1 MKFLIS
7 DDERQLDLLS
17 DANIRLL
24 QDGLEM
30 PLVSRELTYAESA
43 DSEGRRRIR
52 SKNQNAEGR
61 VGITISGTSDSH
73 FWGNVDNLL
82 EIVES
87 CHRNRG
93 SIVYQPPGGTLVNWD
108 VESITVTGLPQQ
120 GIELRSRRQQAEIT
134 FEVQPY
140 GRLTEVTL
148 SSGGTIDG
156 PIDDVTVENVP
167 GQVDSFGLLTLTD
180 ASTQTR
186 QFVEVGVQHDFNP
199 SSPEPLLLTAGTM
212 AGAGGT
218 LTGLSAAAG
227 TASRPTGAYTTSSG
241 NSFTL
246 QSVVDT
252 NAVAVATTSAR
263 PHKGLWKVRTRVQSN
278 ATSTLVRL
286 AWRVGNGP
294 WSREQ
299 WRSVPNSG
307 TWQDIDLGTINIPQL
322 SGTHSWEGRV
332 EAVTQTGTATVNLDT
347 VFFIPCDTY
356 TKLRGSR
363 TQDTGVVA
371 LVASDDFSTL
381 SGTLSGGTVGYTAS
395 GTVTWSTSGAT
406 GDFTVDTTN
415 DWLIRN
421 QGGDAAVNTG
431 RYARVGVQ
439 TLTGISAQAQIFA
452 ATGNNPTSVNGL
464 FARWTDANNWVMAR
478 YTFASGVLGGSYRL
492 QLLKRVSTTVTTL
505 GTYEVQTGFIDIT
518 TGPIVSGFNDLRLDI
533 DTSGRAI
540 VYSNGQAVIS
550 VTDSD
555 LATGGPLA
563 TGGYG
568 IYHAN
573 TGTAST
579 LDRFDNFTVRGAS
592 SALLVNPALYSSR
605 TLNLSHQEA
614 LSASSDGTVNNPTP
628 IVEGNYLK
636 LPPATRNSDKAR
648 IVVRARRDDVDAGFA
663 DTGLTDKVTAT
674 VKATPRVTLE

>member
-1 MKFLIS
+1 VKFLIS

-61 VGITISGTSDSH
+61 VGVTISGTSDSH

-120 GIELRSRRQQAEIT
+120 GIELRRRRQQAEIT

-180 ASTQTR
+180 ASTQSR

-218 LTGLSAAAG
+218 VTGLSGTGG

-241 NSFTL
+241 NSYT
-246 QSVVDT
+246 VRAT
-252 NAVAVATTSAR
+252 VATSPAAIATTSAR
-263 PHKGLWKVRTRVQSN
+263 PHKGLWKVRARVQANQAN
-278 ATSTLVRL
+278 ALVRL
-286 AWRVGNGP
+286 AWRVGDGP
-294 WSREQ
+294 FAQEQ
-299 WRSVPNSG
+299 WRAIPNSS
-307 TWQDIDLGTINIPQL
+307 TWYDLDLGVIDIEQMT
-322 SGTHSWEGRV
+322 GTHSWEGRI
-332 EAVTQTGTATVNLDT
+332 EAEAQSSFVTIDLDT
-347 VFFIPCDTY
+347 VSFIPCDTY
-356 TKLRGSR
+356 ARLRGAS
-363 TQDTGVVA
+363 TPDTNTFA
-371 LVASDDFSTL
+371 LTASDSFSTL
-381 SGTLSGGTVGYTAS
+381 SGTLSGGTVEYTPS
-395 GTVTWSTSGAT
+395 GTVTWSTSGTAT
-406 GDFTVDTTN
+406 ADFTVDTTN

-421 QGGDAAVNTG
+421 QGGDSSITTG
-431 RYARVGVQ
+431 RFARVGN
-439 TLTGISAQAQIFA
+439 LTAVACTVSSKINMRETETMTAGVFLRY
-452 ATGNNPTSVNGL
+452 V
-464 FARWTDANNWVMAR
+464 DANNYLLAR
-478 YTFASGVLGGSYRL
+478 LRKYSDGFLGLASRIELV
-492 QLLKRVSTTVTTL
+492 KRVSGTFTTIATYGNPFVAGYVFGWNTL
-505 GTYEVQTGFIDIT
+505 K
-518 TGPIVSGFNDLRLDI
+518 VSV
-533 DTSGRAI
+533 DTSG
-540 VYSNGQAVIS
+540 NAVVTINYGFSDITAIS
-550 VTDSD
+550 VTDTA
-555 LATGGPLA
+555 LATAGVLASGGF
-563 TGGYG
+563 GV
-568 IYHAN
+568 YHAN
-573 TGTAST
+573 TSTANAN
-579 LDRFDNFTVRGAS
+579 DAFDDFQVTGLNAAT
-592 SALLVNPALYSSR
+592 LVNPVIFSGRSVD
-605 TLNLSHQEA
+605 LSHQAA
-614 LSASSDGTVNNPTP
+614 LSQSSDGSRKNPTP

>member
-1 MKFLIS
+1 MRFLIS
-7 DDERQLDLLS
+7 DDERELDLLS
-17 DANIRLL
+17 NANIRLL

-30 PLVSRELTYAESA
+30 PLVARELTYAESA
-43 DSEGRRRIR
+43 DSEGRRRVR

-61 VGITISGTSDSH
+61 VGVIISGTSDSH
-73 FWGNVDNLL
+73 FWDNVDNLV
-82 EIVES
+82 EVVES

-108 VESITVTGLPQQ
+108 VESITVTGLPQP
-120 GIELRSRRQQAEIT
+120 GIELRRRRQQAEVT

-148 SSGGTIDG
+148 STGGTIDG
-156 PIDDVTVENVP
+156 PIGGVTVSSVP
-167 GQVDSFGLLTLTD
+167 GQVDAFGLLTLTD

-252 NAVAVATTSAR
+252 NAVALATTSAR

-307 TWQDIDLGTINIPQL
+307 IWHDIDLGTIDIPQL

-332 EAVTQTGTATVNLDT
+332 ETIAQTGTATVNLDT
-347 VFFIPCDTY
+347 VSFIPCDTY

-415 DWLIRN
+415 DWLTRN

-439 TLTGISAQAQIFA
+439 TLTGISAQARIFA
-452 ATGNNPTSVNGL
+452 ATGSNPTSVNGL

-478 YTFASGVLGGSYRL
+478 YTFASGFLAGIYRL
-492 QLLKRVSTTVTTL
+492 QLLKRVSSTVTTL
-505 GTYEVQTGFIDIT
+505 GTYDVETGFIDIT
-518 TGPIVSGFNDLRLDI
+518 TGPIVNGFNDLRLDI

-628 IVEGNYLK
+628 IVEGNYLR
-636 LPPATRNSDKAR
+636 LPPATRASNQHR
-648 IVVRARRDDVDAGFA
+648 VVVRARRDDVDAGFA
-663 DTGLTDKVTAT
+663 DTGLTDRVTAT
-674 VKATPRVTLE
+674 IKATPRVTIK

>member
-61 VGITISGTSDSH
+61 VGVIISGTSDSH

-120 GIELRSRRQQAEIT
+120 GIELRRRRQQAEIT

-180 ASTQTR
+180 ASTQSR
-186 QFVEVGVQHDFNP
+186 QFVEVGVQHDFDP

-218 LTGLSAAAG
+218 VTGLSGTGG

-241 NSFTL
+241 NSYT
-246 QSVVDT
+246 VRAT
-252 NAVAVATTSAR
+252 VATSPAAIATTSAR
-263 PHKGLWKVRTRVQSN
+263 PHKGLWKVRARVQANQAN
-278 ATSTLVRL
+278 ALVRL
-286 AWRVGNGP
+286 AWRVGDGP
-294 WSREQ
+294 FAQEQ
-299 WRSVPNSG
+299 WRSIPTASA
-307 TWQDIDLGTINIPQL
+307 WYDLDLGVIDIEQMT
-322 SGTHSWEGRV
+322 GTHSWEGRIEV
-332 EAVTQTGTATVNLDT
+332 EAQSSFVTIDLDT
-347 VFFIPCDTY
+347 VSFIPCDTY
-356 TKLRGSR
+356 ARLRGAS
-363 TQDTGVVA
+363 TPDTNTFA
-371 LVASDDFSTL
+371 LTASDSFSTL
-381 SGTLSGGTVGYTAS
+381 SGTLSGGTVEYTPS

-406 GDFTVDTTN
+406 GDFTLNTTN

-421 QGGDAAVNTG
+421 QGGDSALTSG
-431 RYARVGVQ
+431 RFARVGNLTADACSVQ
-439 TLTGISAQAQIFA
+439 ARINFRESETFAPGIFA
-452 ATGNNPTSVNGL
+452 RYV
-464 FARWTDANNWVMAR
+464 DANNYLLVRIAR
-478 YTFASGVLGGSYRL
+478 EGGLFPRNVVEL
-492 QLLKRVSTTVTTL
+492 IKRVSGTFTTI
-505 GTYEVQTGFIDIT
+505 GTAG
-518 TGPIVSGFNDLRLDI
+518 SGFLPVVSTGWNTVSLQL
-533 DTSGRAI
+533 DTSGRAVVQVDRGVGLGFETLI
-540 VYSNGQAVIS
+540 T
-550 VTDSD
+550 VTDSSLATAAA
-555 LATGGPLA
+555 LATGGF
-563 TGGYG
+563 G

-573 TGTAST
+573 TGTANAS
-579 LDRFDNFTVRGAS
+579 DAFDDFQVTGLS
-592 SALLVNPALYSSR
+592 SANLVNPVVFSGR
-605 TLNLSHQEA
+605 TVDLSHEAA
-614 LSASSDGTVNNPTP
+614 LSQSSDGSRKNPTP